1 MLVGATGSGKSTL
14 IDGMINYITDVSW
27 DDDFRFTLVDL
38 TDEEKKRLKNQ
49 VNHKN
54 MIRYENKKLWY
65 N

>member
-38 TDEEKKRLKNQ
+38 TDEEKKRFKNQ
-49 VNHKN
+49 VNHK
-54 MIRYENKKLWY
+54 Y
-65 N
+65 